1 LFRHRLFAT
10 YNVGRVARRRF
21 LFSLRS
27 DGATKKVPLSGGHR
41 AAIRG
46 GSSHH
51 DEGGSMDLGLAGAHA
66 VVTGG
71 SKGMGRAVAHTF
83 ADEGARVAILAR
95 GQAAIDETL
104 EELRRRGSPDPL
116 GVSVNLKDPNAI
128 NEAIALIGETWGS
141 INSLINTIGPADGY
155 FEDMSDE
162 DWATALD
169 LGLMAAVRCTRAALP
184 YLRVAPWARVVNF
197 SAHSIQ
203 RQNPRLVAYTAAKAA
218 VASFSKNL
226 SKSLAPDGILVN
238 TISPGTIVT
247 ASFTEALDPF
257 LRAEGLD
264 SSDPVDVMTFIE
276 RTFHQP
282 ADIRRAGMPDEVA
295 SITVYLASPRNGYVT
310 GANVNV
316 DGGSDFV

>member
-1 LFRHRLFAT
+1 
-10 YNVGRVARRRF
+10 
-21 LFSLRS
+21 
-27 DGATKKVPLSGGHR
+27 
-41 AAIRG
+41 
-46 GSSHH
+46 
-51 DEGGSMDLGLAGAHA
+51 MDLGLTGGHA

-83 ADEGARVAILAR
+83 ADEGATVAILAR

-104 EELRRRGSPDPL
+104 EELRRRGSPDPM
-116 GVSVNLKDPNAI
+116 GVSVDLTDANAVD
-128 NEAIALIGETWGS
+128 EAITMIGETWGS
-141 INSLINTIGPADGY
+141 INSLVNTIGPADGD
-155 FEDMSDE
+155 FEEMSDE
-162 DWATALD
+162 DWTIALD
-169 LGLMAAVRCTRAALP
+169 LGLMAAVRCSRAALP
-184 YLRVAPWARVVNF
+184 YLRAAPWARVVNF
-197 SAHSIQ
+197 AAHSIQ

-238 TISPGTIVT
+238 TVSPGTIVT

-264 SSDPVDVMTFIE
+264 SDDPVDVMTFIE
-276 RTFHQP
+276 MTFHQP
-282 ADIRRAGMPDEVA
+282 ADIGRAGMPDEVA